1 MNDLDGPPEWFQ
13 NMVMPDDN
21 QALDA
26 KVVQLDRAKSAQGYK
41 FQTAA
46 EMSAMP
52 VKKDWLIKG
61 VFARGES
68 SAWVA
73 PPHPCSRRAA
83 GLTTAADRGCRRHGG
98 SQKLQADH
106 RDR

>member
-1 MNDLDGPPEWFQ
+1 MNESPFASDEPPAWFQ
-13 NMVMPDDN
+13 SMVMPENMVDDIRI
-21 QALDA
+21 
-26 KVVQLDRAKSAQGYK
+26 VQRDRAQTAQGYK

-52 VKKDWLIKG
+52 VKKDWLIKR

-73 PPHPCSRRAA
+73 P
-83 GLTTAADRGCRRHGG
+83 
-98 SQKLQADH
+98 
-106 RDR
+106 